1 MILGVDYLFDNTI
14 SEEYGTNPIRIL
26 TGDFK
31 DVVFRYGKLQIF
43 EENDEAVVDFSY
55 SFLDKKDIGKSNIEQ
70 FEEVAQAIL
79 QNILEVS
86 FADREEDIIESD
98 PE

>member
-14 SEEYGTNPIRIL
+14 SEEHGTNPIRIL

-43 EENDEAVVDFSY
+43 EENDEAIVDFSY